1 VKDQHAV
8 TTRRL
13 IGLAFIWE
21 SQNALAQNGWLKHE
35 LGFQGYIL
43 SDWAATH
50 SGVDSALNGLDMTM

>member
-1 VKDQHAV
+1 MTEDNLND
-8 TTRRL
+8 RPRPRSPL
-13 IGLAFIWE
+13 
-21 SQNALAQNGWLKHE
+21 QNALAQNGWLKHE